1 MPDVSGASEE
11 HSKPAATQEA
21 ASSTDSVSD
30 APSDCFTLSQ
40 HPLPFTHVV
49 PCDASRSNCL
59 SQQTSFSGQR
69 HVSKETNQECRN
81 GANDEALIP
90 QTSKA
95 IPAKANS
102 LSQAEASLAK
112 QSWSTSVKDDRFS
125 CDSNVP
131 AAGFEL
137 SENENGLVRPEEFS
151 SSENSSCKTVLT
163 KNSEKSERETQK
175 EKVQMAKSESE
186 GCTRQLERLEKEK
199 KLLELYL
206 SNNLPGD
213 LKKDKCKNSGAQGVF
228 SSKAFETGREI
239 SKECGVDL
247 NGSESL
253 KLLSV
258 PEEHQGASLDHQQKQ
273 LSPVVRFEKEE
284 LIPAAI
290 STSDGAPKRVVADM
304 EAPSSC
310 SEGVPGEAEPGVSGN
325 ELTSSDFSIE
335 RGHKVLG
342 ISPSFNLAGDGS
354 FSVHFARPS
363 YQSTPGILLNK
374 NVKAKELGVL
384 GIKSDGQVSPSCL
397 NEETSGSSSASTSVS
412 VEKQHSLQRARQENN
427 QHFEPLK
434 WKYPHSGR
442 IQSLP
447 SLSFTEKVRA
457 WSVSQLEEVP
467 DSVTPCVPGGVSL
480 RRRAYSAIASSSNN
494 ILSVPKSSR
503 DPKDDDVAS
512 SREASSL
519 GSFCFRNK
527 NFLLDHP
534 LTRSQSD
541 HSVNVSSQN
550 MSLVEVTPP
559 ANSPEVV
566 QPQEETS
573 DVLGNSLGG
582 SMIRKFTAEV
592 VSRSGGEAAES
603 TGESSAPNVFVVGE
617 GVAQLLG
624 EDRNS
629 PTEDQKN
636 HEALE
641 NQSHNLSIPTGH
653 VSIDQ
658 FGDISPDSL
667 NLSVSPGESSQVGL
681 GSTGC
686 SSVVSRHF
694 FPSARDEN
702 VIPVGPASLGT
713 PEKEE
718 LNIEERIPVSF

>member
-11 HSKPAATQEA
+11 RSKPAAIHEA

-40 HPLPFTHVV
+40 HPLPFIHMV
-49 PCDASRSNCL
+49 PCHDSRSHCF

-69 HVSKETNQECRN
+69 HVSKETNEDCRN
-81 GANDEALIP
+81 GANDEALIS

-102 LSQAEASLAK
+102 LSQVEASLTK
-112 QSWSTSVKDDRFS
+112 QSRSMSVKDDHFS

-137 SENENGLVRPEEFS
+137 SEKENGLVRSEEFS

-163 KNSEKSERETQK
+163 KNLEKSEREVQK

-213 LKKDKCKNSGAQGVF
+213 LRKDKCKNSDAQGVF
-228 SSKAFETGREI
+228 PSKDSETGREI

-247 NGSESL
+247 NGSENL

-273 LSPVVRFEKEE
+273 LSPVVRSEKEE
-284 LIPAAI
+284 LISTAI
-290 STSDGAPKRVVADM
+290 STSDGAPKRRVVTDM
-304 EAPSSC
+304 EDPSLC
-310 SEGVPGEAEPGVSGN
+310 SEGVPGKAEPGVSGN

-354 FSVHFARPS
+354 FSVHFTRPS

-374 NVKAKELGVL
+374 NIKAKELGVL

-434 WKYPHSGR
+434 WKYPHTGR

-457 WSVSQLEEVP
+457 WNVSQLEEVP
-467 DSVTPCVPGGVSL
+467 DSVTPCDSGGVSL
-480 RRRAYSAIASSSNN
+480 RRRAYSAIASSPNN

-503 DPKDDDVAS
+503 DPKDNVVAS
-512 SREASSL
+512 SREAGSL
-519 GSFCFRNK
+519 GSFYFCNK
-527 NFLLDHP
+527 NFQLDHP

-541 HSVNVSSQN
+541 HSVNVSSRN
-550 MSLVEVTPP
+550 MSLVEVIPP
-559 ANSPEVV
+559 ANSTEVA
-566 QPQEETS
+566 QPREEAS
-573 DVLGNSLGG
+573 DVLGNSSGG
-582 SMIRKFTAEV
+582 SMIFTAEV
-592 VSRSGGEAAES
+592 VSRSGGEDAES
-603 TGESSAPNVFVVGE
+603 TGQSSAPNVFVVGE
-617 GVAQLLG
+617 GVAQQLG

-653 VSIDQ
+653 VGIDH

-667 NLSVSPGESSQVGL
+667 NLPVSPGESSQVGL
-681 GSTGC
+681 GSAGC
-686 SSVVSRHF
+686 SSVVSRHI
-694 FPSARDEN
+694 FPSARNEN